1 MGFFKS
7 SPEQQSNA
15 NFENCQNKT
24 VENTDFVS
32 IVQNSPVRATNDL
45 SNETVPY
52 RGSSAELHCPRTSDD
67 RVTVEVPF
75 TLYQERSDALSK
87 LKREAGKQI
96 CGTCVYASLNP
107 LEVSQYDAQVA
118 KSELEKVENMKARAL
133 ALAELAE
140 IDPDYKHMS

>member
-1 MGFFKS
+1 MGFFKP
-7 SPEQQSNA
+7 SPEQQSQS

-24 VENTDFVS
+24 VEYTDFVS
-32 IVQNSPVRATNDL
+32 EYQYGSLHATQDL
-45 SNETVPY
+45 SNETVTY
-52 RGSSAELHCPRTSDD
+52 RGSSAELHCPRTADD